1 MAEQCRCTTHGAAAL
16 PVLIFFRVQAGAG
29 FAAFQVQVAAL
40 LGFGGHVA
48 CGAKAGPG
56 GYFFRAGSRQLLPAR
71 SSATRDP
78 ARRSLPPRGPTE
90 RHPQWRS
97 RYRRPPPLPVRRYN
111 PCRCGCAS
119 PPQGGVIHQRI
130 PAERLA
136 DFTVPASVRQVP
148 CCADEAA
155 ELPVPPEAL
164 PDCPA
169 PCCKDDDA
177 DPAADGAG
185 DGCAVATGTSCAGWF
200 TAASGESHTSVPSSR
215 ACFWM
220 RVRSSTPRTTL
231 RMAAIPV
238 MVAANTSA
246 RQTRYSPFAFK
257 NALMLFIFP
266 RPLLA
271 VRPKHRAQNLPPGI
285 FNRTVRVVYAISV
298 ARTDWFMHKAGK
310 NTGNTA

>member
-1 MAEQCRCTTHGAAAL
+1 MPLWVRQSPRVGLYTSVFPLNAWLTL
-16 PVLIFFRVQAGAG
+16 P
-29 FAAFQVQVAAL
+29 FQP
-40 LGFGGHVA
+40 A
-48 CGAKAGPG
+48 CGK
-56 GYFFRAGSRQLLPAR
+56 
-71 SSATRDP
+71 
-78 ARRSLPPRGPTE
+78 
-90 RHPQWRS
+90 
-97 RYRRPPPLPVRRYN
+97 
-111 PCRCGCAS
+111 
-119 PPQGGVIHQRI
+119 
-130 PAERLA
+130 
-136 DFTVPASVRQVP
+136 VP

-298 ARTDWFMHKAGK
+298 ARTDWIYAQSGQKYCPVLLCSLPQRHRFVLFNLALAFCSTSVYTYYSRTIMSITIIICEVETMKAPLVITMARELLIFWGFPC
-310 NTGNTA
+310 TTRS